1 MKSIC
6 LSCLLYTL
14 KDKEVKDNLYIDV
27 FFQWLAMVVK
37 NAGLTEHDVIHIN
50 MDMRTIEYLE
60 NEVSIGATLLK
71 KLNCDYNIYAFE
83 PPQTSLEGMMNKY
96 TFNEYTQDIYIY
108 TDIDMFILKPLR
120 NMVSELNID
129 TYYFL
134 KGESLDKK
142 FYSEGFPS
150 DFIPPDILTTLPG
163 FNASLFI
170 VTSIL
175 LRDNFFSRINEL
187 CDYSSEYLCVEQPY
201 FNRAIYEIPRKEL
214 HVNIDLLS
222 IYAEFSAFDVNS
234 KVIFLDFCGE
244 TSNGLSHFI
253 KMSRIMCLVL
263 VDSLE

>member
-14 KDKEVKDNLYIDV
+14 KDKEVKDNMYIDV
-27 FFQWLAMVVK
+27 FFQWLAMVIK
-37 NAGLTEHDVIHIN
+37 NSGLGEADLIHIN

-60 NEVSIGATLLK
+60 NEDNIGPSLLT
-71 KLNCDYNIYAFE
+71 KLKCPYKIYAFD
-83 PPQTSLEGMMNKY
+83 PPKTSLEGMMNKY
-96 TFNEYTQDIYIY
+96 TFNEYTQDVYIY
-108 TDIDMFILKPLR
+108 TDIDMFILNPLS
-120 NMVSELNID
+120 NMVSELNTD

-134 KGESLDKK
+134 KGVSLDNK

-150 DFIPPDILTTLPG
+150 DFIPPDILPTLSG

-170 VTSIL
+170 ITNTIL
-175 LRDNFFSRINEL
+175 RNVFFSRINEL

-214 HVNIDLLS
+214 SVNIELLS
-222 IYAEFSAFDVNS
+222 VYAEFFGSDYNP
-234 KVIFLDFCGE
+234 KITFLDFCGD

-253 KMSRIMCLVL
+253 KMSRVMCLVL
-263 VDSLE
+263 VNSPE